1 MIYSTIFGLLL
12 MGYEVIA
19 VPTCHTEQAHTR
31 YWTHQTATR
40 VYPEIKR
47 IVIYQQGP
55 CQEL

>member
-1 MIYSTIFGLLL
+1 

-31 YWTHQTATR
+31 YWTHQTVTR
-40 VYPEIKR
+40 VYPEVKR